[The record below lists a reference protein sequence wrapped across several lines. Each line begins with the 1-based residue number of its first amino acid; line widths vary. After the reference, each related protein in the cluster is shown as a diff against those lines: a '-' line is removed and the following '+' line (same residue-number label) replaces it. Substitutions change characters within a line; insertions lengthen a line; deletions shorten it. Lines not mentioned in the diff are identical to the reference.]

1 MITDQTPHCPGCGFS
16 IRDLERQLS
25 DHPQRQGF
33 VNDFATLLT
42 TEEAARLEGRLA
54 QFQQQYGGEIVVTT
68 VPSTQPL
75 KPSEYVFWLFNH
87 WQVGGE
93 AHSGLM
99 ILLAIQEHRIECEV
113 GYSWEPVISDL
124 ESGQVLDE
132 CVVPLLQEGKV
143 AEALWKGVAEL
154 AGILETASA
163 SSTNPQITD
172 ERGTT

>member
-1 MITDQTPHCPGCGFS
+1 M
-16 IRDLERQLS
+16 RDLERRLP

-33 VNDFATLLT
+33 VNDFAALLT
-42 TEEAARLEGRLA
+42 PEESARLEGRLA
-54 QFQQQYGGEIVVTT
+54 QFQQQYDGEIVVAT

-75 KPSEYVFWLFNH
+75 KPSEFVFWLFNH
-87 WQVGGE
+87 WRIGGE
-93 AHSGLM
+93 AHAGLM
-99 ILLAIQEHRIECEV
+99 ILLAYQEHRIECEV

-132 CVVPLLQEGKV
+132 HVVPLLQEGKV
-143 AEALWKGVAEL
+143 AEALWKGVTEL

-163 SSTNPQITD
+163 SATEPRVSD